1 MKVVPS
7 TGRPIFIYIPHQT
20 SEKSKLA
27 RLATMAIRA
36 VLARRLCNDQRT
48 AVLETAILPIKLS
61 AHILNL
67 SLLNISIYTLCKF
80 FFYLYRPMQ
89 YV

>member
-1 MKVVPS
+1 MKVVPP

-48 AVLETAILPIKLS
+48 ILLESIVLPIKLS
-61 AHILNL
+61 AHIMAQNTAFEADTLRYALL
-67 SLLNISIYTLCKF
+67 S
-80 FFYLYRPMQ
+80 R
-89 YV
+89 

>member
-36 VLARRLCNDQRT
+36 VLVQNTEHDSDT
-48 AVLETAILPIKLS
+48 
-61 AHILNL
+61 
-67 SLLNISIYTLCKF
+67 
-80 FFYLYRPMQ
+80 
-89 YV
+89 